1 MKYTEIFTSSLPL
14 LATLV
19 TIIGGLVATSKAVLK
34 FTKSEDMTIKK
45 VKIFF
50 SSLILFFFT
59 NLLVLII
66 LFTIYITVS
75 SSTNNESTV
84 NNTLTTSTI
93 IIFLIGL
100 ISLMIKINVKNKY
113 LLTINSNRKHM
124 DDDYEKNHST
134 KTSNLLSIET
144 ASLNGDNKQIKSK
157 LLEIN
162 NTFKNEVSYKLN
174 TIYNVL
180 VFISFF
186 CLPSVNLLFFLI
198 SLYNSNNKIDL
209 PSIITTVIL
218 VVFNI
223 VLIYRDIGISKGI
236 FSITDSIVKGHI
248 KRYQKELSKKGII
261 L

>member
-50 SSLILFFFT
+50 STLILFFT

-84 NNTLTTSTI
+84 NNTLTISTI

-100 ISLMIKINVKNKY
+100 ISLMIKIHVENKY
-113 LLTINSNRKHM
+113 LLTINSNR
-124 DDDYEKNHST
+124 
-134 KTSNLLSIET
+134 
-144 ASLNGDNKQIKSK
+144 
-157 LLEIN
+157 
-162 NTFKNEVSYKLN
+162 
-174 TIYNVL
+174 
-180 VFISFF
+180 
-186 CLPSVNLLFFLI
+186 
-198 SLYNSNNKIDL
+198 
-209 PSIITTVIL
+209 
-218 VVFNI
+218 
-223 VLIYRDIGISKGI
+223 
-236 FSITDSIVKGHI
+236 
-248 KRYQKELSKKGII
+248 
-261 L
+261 